1 VSTGKK
7 LCAMCD
13 LPSGLHAKPAAS
25 TNYLTSLT
33 HEERLVAKGFMDRAN
48 VLWPCGVIMC
58 PMTVDQREDLAA
70 RFADVKARVAAA
82 AEQCGRSPDEITLI
96 AISKTHPVNAI
107 KELIELGATDLGEN
121 RVQEAEI
128 KIPEVGRSDLGRTGT
143 RWHLVGHLQANKARR
158 ALGLFDVIHS
168 LDSIDLARRL
178 DRLCVDVGRESLPL
192 LIQVDLGH
200 EETKSG
206 VDERE
211 LPQLVETVQ
220 QLKRL
225 ELIGLMTLPPFFD
238 DPKQARPYF
247 RRLRE
252 LRDELA
258 LKGAFGDRSGE
269 LSMGMTHDFAVAIE
283 EGATMVRI
291 GTAIFGE
298 RHARN

>member
-1 VSTGKK
+1 MFPT
-7 LCAMCD
+7 
-13 LPSGLHAKPAAS
+13 
-25 TNYLTSLT
+25 
-33 HEERLVAKGFMDRAN
+33 
-48 VLWPCGVIMC
+48 
-58 PMTVDQREDLAA
+58 MTVVDQGQGLAA
-70 RFADVKARVAAA
+70 RFANVKERVAAA
-82 AEQCGRSPDEITLI
+82 ARECGRDPEEVTLI
-96 AISKTHPVNAI
+96 AISKTHPASVI

-121 RVQEAEI
+121 RVQEAET
-128 KIPEVGRSDLGRTGT
+128 KIPEVGRSEAGLTT

-168 LDSIDLARRL
+168 LDSIELARRL
-178 DRLCVDVGRESLPL
+178 DRLCVEVGRESVPL

-206 VDERE
+206 VDEKE
-211 LPQLVETVQ
+211 LVELAGTVQ
-220 QLKRL
+220 QLERL
-225 ELIGLMTLPPFFD
+225 ELIGLMTLPPFFE

-258 LKGAFGDRSGE
+258 DKGAFGERSGE